1 MTEGVIH
8 GEPVTEGVIHLAL
21 FDELDPATEA
31 IERLRTLGIPDKDM
45 NVLSGAPYTG
55 KMLGRP
61 EIHTNVPKFAIAG
74 FLGGFVVSIALN
86 IGTPLLYPI
95 HVGGM
100 PIVTIPTSLVLI
112 FEISML
118 GLMVFTFLGVIWE
131 SNFPAYGPRVYHPE
145 ITNGKIGV
153 EFICP
158 PEIHTQAHEL
168 LSGLGADWVH
178 KTEGKV
184 L

>member
-1 MTEGVIH
+1 MTEG
-8 GEPVTEGVIHLAL
+8 TIHLAL
-21 FDELDPATEA
+21 FNELDPATEA
-31 IERLRTLGIPDKDM
+31 IARLRELGIPDTNM
-45 NVLSGAPYTG
+45 NILSGVPYSD

-61 EIHTNVPKFAIAG
+61 PSRSLVPWFSVAG
-74 FLGGFVVSIALN
+74 FLVGFLISLALN
-86 IGTPLLYPI
+86 FGTPLMYPI

-100 PIVTIPTSLVLI
+100 PIISVPTSLVMM

-118 GLMVFTFLGVIWE
+118 GMMVFTFLGVLWE
-131 SNFPAYGPRVYHPE
+131 SNFPAYGKRVYHPDVS
-145 ITNGKIGV
+145 NGKIGV

-168 LSGLGADWVH
+168 LADLGADWVH